1 MATVNRLGILI
12 PIFLAI
18 SVSACGNSFDGS
30 WAVDKEVSM
39 NNCVLAINSMRAD
52 EGEEGEES
60 SAMMSEMLESFTKKM
75 CEGFV
80 QNIAPT
86 ISITNY
92 NMKFSSLE
100 NEVECIIDSRAR
112 TFECDDEASKN
123 NNAGSIYII
132 DDQLVWELPPEP
144 EKISMKFTY
153 NRVNE

>member
-1 MATVNRLGILI
+1 MATVTRLGILI

-18 SVSACGNSFDGS
+18 SISARGNSFDGS
-30 WAVDKEVSM
+30 WVVDKEVSM
-39 NNCVLAINSMRAD
+39 NNCVRAINSMRAD
-52 EGEEGEES
+52 EGEES

-75 CEGFV
+75 CDGFV
-80 QNIAPT
+80 LNIAPT
-86 ISITNY
+86 ISIENY
-92 NMKFSSLE
+92 KIKFNALE
-100 NEVECIIDSRAR
+100 DEVECIIDSRTS

-153 NRVNE
+153 NRDNK